1 MDVPAVCGLRNQ
13 GNTCFVNAVIQC
25 LSNAELFSEYLVG
38 DYYKIDRKKHC
49 KINSRNRASRG
60 EVTEQLANLLKCLW
74 SLRSHSDAAHRFK
87 QVVCRYG
94 PQFGDSA
101 QHDAQEFLLWLLDT
115 VHEDLNLVCRKHT
128 KKNAPVC
135 RLRRYCSCDHLF
147 RFAAGIRQDS
157 GHQSAEQQ
165 FG

>member
-25 LSNAELFSEYLVG
+25 LSNAELFSEYFVG
-38 DYYKIDRKKHC
+38 DFYKIDRKKHC
-49 KINSRNRASRG
+49 KINSRHKATKG

-74 SLRSHSDAAHRFK
+74 SLRSHSDAAIKFK
-87 QVVCRYG
+87 HVISRYG

-115 VHEDLNLVCRKHT
+115 VHEDLNLVSRKHV
-128 KKNAPVC
+128 KKG
-135 RLRRYCSCDHLF
+135 
-147 RFAAGIRQDS
+147 FAVSLLDEKS
-157 GHQSAEQQ
+157 SS
-165 FG
+165 